1 VREYYHCT
9 RLLPDEVKAIESKGL
24 KPASRELLLAKL
36 KSAGLTPEE
45 LQEVED
51 RFRLPL
57 RPHSGLLTF
66 FNRKADLQKVELVD
80 AYFRYWGG
88 MELLKDALDPRT
100 AGMYRGLAHRQKADV
115 QKVELVDAYFRYWG
129 GMELLKDAL
138 DPRTAA
144 VYRGLA
150 HRSLEEQ
157 SEAYI
162 IIVESDELKIDPQ
175 RQDQSYAEHAI
186 KVSRE
191 NIVGPYKTSL
201 RFWEVTPWRE
211 SPC

>member
-9 RLLPDEVKAIESKGL
+9 RLLPDEVKAIESEGL
-24 KPASRELLLAKL
+24 KPASHELLLSKL
-36 KSAGLTPEE
+36 RSAGLTPTE
-45 LQEVED
+45 LKEMEG
-51 RFRLPL
+51 RFDAG
-57 RPHSGLLTF
+57 PHSGLLTF

-100 AGMYRGLAHRQKADV
+100 AATYRGLAHRRQADV
-115 QKVELVDAYFRYWG
+115 QKVELVDAYFQYWG

-144 VYRGLA
+144 TYRGLA
-150 HRSLEEQ
+150 HRSLEQQ
-157 SEAYI
+157 SVAYI

-186 KVSRE
+186 KVGSE

-201 RFWEVTPWRE
+201 RFWELTPWRE

>member
-1 VREYYHCT
+1 MREYYHCT
-9 RLLPDEVKAIESKGL
+9 RLLPDELKAIESEGL

-36 KSAGLTPEE
+36 KSAGLSPEE

-100 AGMYRGLAHRQKADV
+100 A
-115 QKVELVDAYFRYWG
+115 
-129 GMELLKDAL
+129 
-138 DPRTAA
+138 AA
-144 VYRGLA
+144 YRGLA

-186 KVSRE
+186 KVSGE

-201 RFWEVTPWRE
+201 RFWELTPWRE